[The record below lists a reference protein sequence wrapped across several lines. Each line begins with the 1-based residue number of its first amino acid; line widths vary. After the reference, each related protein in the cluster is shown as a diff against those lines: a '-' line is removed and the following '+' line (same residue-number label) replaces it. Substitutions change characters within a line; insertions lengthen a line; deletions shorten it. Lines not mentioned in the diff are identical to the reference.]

1 MKDHSDISKRNGILR
16 AGCIF
21 AGIAV
26 NLLLSFLSGRLD
38 LPLYLDTT
46 GTILV
51 SITGGLLPGII
62 TAVLSNTLYM
72 LINHDVVYFG
82 VVNALVAIYAAWA
95 ARKRERF
102 DLFTIIKFTIAAG
115 FISGIISG
123 LIQWGLFGGPQLPYM
138 TASIER
144 LSSGTAVFRLPVFL
158 VLNSLFNMADKGIS
172 LLLALLVL
180 CFIPGTVKEM
190 IRAGGWRQH
199 PLSAE
204 ELSEIHSWGRD
215 IGRSVRKRMAYM
227 LITVSVLIVVVTGM
241 IGIRLYFEKE
251 KEEKTETAI
260 NTAKMA
266 AELIDAEKVDEYIE
280 KGRAADGYAETERLL
295 YKLRDSAAGVEYL
308 YAVKIKEDGC
318 YLVFDLATED
328 VEPYEPGERI
338 DFEEAFEPYLPAL
351 FSGEEIEP
359 IESNDIS
366 GWVMTAYYPVRDKD
380 GNCACYAGA
389 DVSLAYMADYLGI
402 FALRVGVILAGFFI
416 LLLAYEMWTAD
427 TFFVYPISSIAL
439 CAENF
444 ISSDDDREKL
454 DENVDKIKSLE
465 IRTGDEVEKL
475 YMAIGDMAEN
485 QREQIRSM
493 AERNRIL
500 VDSEEKLKEQMEIIS
515 TIANIYNSMY
525 ELDLSNNTFRE
536 LRAGYASTESLEKV
550 EQLDLQQIVNIMIR
564 KTIDESCID
573 DDLRAATDL
582 STISERMREEDVWT
596 REVLNRGGQWKRG
609 RIIVSNR
616 DQDGRITRILWV
628 TEDIDKERKERE
640 RLIDMSERAMAASE
654 AKSSFLSNMSHE
666 IRTPINAVLGMN
678 EMILRE
684 SGEENVLEYAESIR
698 TAGNTLLGLVND
710 ILDFSKI
717 EAGKMEIIPV
727 EYDLSSVI
735 NDLVNMI
742 QMKADAKGLELR
754 LDIGRDIPK
763 LLYGDEVRIK
773 QVVTNLLTN
782 AVKYTE
788 KGSVTFH
795 ASYEKI
801 PDDGENIFL
810 IISVEDTGIGIK
822 PEDMTKLFSEFERIE
837 EERNRNVE
845 GTGLGMNI
853 TKRLLEMMDTSL
865 QVKSVYG
872 EGSAFSFR
880 LKQKVTGWE
889 EIGDYEASYRA
900 SLSSRKKYR
909 EKFTAPEA
917 MILVADDTETNLTVF
932 GNLLKRTLV
941 KIDTAQS
948 GDECLKLSRDKKYDL
963 IFIDH
968 MMPEKDGIQTLHEL
982 RGEEA
987 NPNTGTPAVCL
998 TANAISGARERYLS
1012 EGFDDYLT
1020 KPIDTGRL
1028 EDMLIEYLPEEKVTI
1043 SGDDADQDTA
1053 EKEEEPLPEWLLGRE
1068 GLDTEAGVK
1077 NSGGTSE
1084 YLTVLEGFYA
1094 AISAKA
1100 EEIESYYR
1108 QGDIKNYTIKVHAL
1122 KSSARIIGAVE
1133 LSAKAGRLEDAGNEN
1148 NTDYIKEHTDD
1159 LLKQYRSY
1167 IEILSPVAE
1176 KSEDQPE
1183 IPPYMLADAYA
1194 ALSETAEVMDFD
1206 TARMIMESIQE
1217 YRLPSEDE
1225 KRFGEIRAKL
1235 SQMDWDGIKEIL
1247 KS

>member
-1 MKDHSDISKRNGILR
+1 
-16 AGCIF
+16 
-21 AGIAV
+21 
-26 NLLLSFLSGRLD
+26 
-38 LPLYLDTT
+38 
-46 GTILV
+46 
-51 SITGGLLPGII
+51 
-62 TAVLSNTLYM
+62 
-72 LINHDVVYFG
+72 
-82 VVNALVAIYAAWA
+82 
-95 ARKRERF
+95 
-102 DLFTIIKFTIAAG
+102 
-115 FISGIISG
+115 
-123 LIQWGLFGGPQLPYM
+123 
-138 TASIER
+138 
-144 LSSGTAVFRLPVFL
+144 
-158 VLNSLFNMADKGIS
+158 
-172 LLLALLVL
+172 
-180 CFIPGTVKEM
+180 
-190 IRAGGWRQH
+190 
-199 PLSAE
+199 
-204 ELSEIHSWGRD
+204 
-215 IGRSVRKRMAYM
+215 
-227 LITVSVLIVVVTGM
+227 
-241 IGIRLYFEKE
+241 
-251 KEEKTETAI
+251 
-260 NTAKMA
+260 
-266 AELIDAEKVDEYIE
+266 
-280 KGRAADGYAETERLL
+280 
-295 YKLRDSAAGVEYL
+295 
-308 YAVKIKEDGC
+308 
-318 YLVFDLATED
+318 
-328 VEPYEPGERI
+328 
-338 DFEEAFEPYLPAL
+338 
-351 FSGEEIEP
+351 
-359 IESNDIS
+359 
-366 GWVMTAYYPVRDKD
+366 
-380 GNCACYAGA
+380 
-389 DVSLAYMADYLGI
+389 
-402 FALRVGVILAGFFI
+402 
-416 LLLAYEMWTAD
+416 
-427 TFFVYPISSIAL
+427 
-439 CAENF
+439 
-444 ISSDDDREKL
+444 
-454 DENVDKIKSLE
+454 
-465 IRTGDEVEKL
+465 
-475 YMAIGDMAEN
+475 
-485 QREQIRSM
+485 
-493 AERNRIL
+493 
-500 VDSEEKLKEQMEIIS
+500 
-515 TIANIYNSMY
+515 
-525 ELDLSNNTFRE
+525 
-536 LRAGYASTESLEKV
+536 
-550 EQLDLQQIVNIMIR
+550 
-564 KTIDESCID
+564 
-573 DDLRAATDL
+573 
-582 STISERMREEDVWT
+582 
-596 REVLNRGGQWKRG
+596 
-609 RIIVSNR
+609 
-616 DQDGRITRILWV
+616 
-628 TEDIDKERKERE
+628 
-640 RLIDMSERAMAASE
+640 
-654 AKSSFLSNMSHE
+654 
-666 IRTPINAVLGMN
+666 
-678 EMILRE
+678 
-684 SGEENVLEYAESIR
+684 
-698 TAGNTLLGLVND
+698 
-710 ILDFSKI
+710 
-717 EAGKMEIIPV
+717 
-727 EYDLSSVI
+727 
-735 NDLVNMI
+735 
-742 QMKADAKGLELR
+742 
-754 LDIGRDIPK
+754 
-763 LLYGDEVRIK
+763 
-773 QVVTNLLTN
+773 
-782 AVKYTE
+782 
-788 KGSVTFH
+788 
-795 ASYEKI
+795 
-801 PDDGENIFL
+801 
-810 IISVEDTGIGIK
+810 
-822 PEDMTKLFSEFERIE
+822 MTKLFSEFERIE

-932 GNLLKRTLV
+932 VNLLKRTLV